1 MKAIGKS
8 LLIALLAAAAIPAS
22 AQAKGLE
29 TMSAIN
35 GVAPPWSP
43 YRYVAMAPRH
53 PAEEGR
59 TTTLAQ
65 IDREGGAI
73 DRWWFLRGHW
83 MTPAFAYDGSG
94 GGLSAD
100 GGTLVLAGYRYAY
113 PRPNRWSSRFA
124 IVDTDTAQ
132 GFDPARRENLHPVTR
147 ITLEGDLKLAGVSP
161 DGETVYL
168 NRYPRPGYPAI
179 HAVQALDV
187 ASGKLRPAPVSG
199 SRNRRDRL
207 EGLPV
212 TATSDRQGRWAY
224 TLYGGNGEA
233 PYLQALD
240 TEAGRVVDVRLPHL
254 ADETNP
260 MLMKMRLD
268 RDGDKLLISP
278 HGTPQGEPARGPQ
291 LSVDTR
297 TFAVRRLGDRF
308 LSFTETPRRPG
319 NLLGRSGTIGRSR
332 EGKPIE
338 LHQVGDP
345 RWSGELLVFGCI
357 HGDECGA
364 SQVKPLTGGCPD
376 PSADIFLVPNLDPDG
391 AAAGSR
397 LNGDGVDLNRNFGS
411 EWQPIGN
418 RWDPEYSGPRP
429 FSEPESRLA
438 ARIIAR
444 VRPAATIWLHQFR
457 GERPFV
463 RAWGQSLA
471 AARHFARL
479 ARMPFRSMRW
489 PRGTGPNWQN
499 HAFPDAAFVVEL
511 PRGRLEPAMRSR
523 LSKSL
528 VRMGRWV
535 RED

>member
-1 MKAIGKS
+1 MKAIAKS
-8 LLIALLAAAAIPAS
+8 LLVALLALAAVAAV

-29 TMSAIN
+29 TMSASN
-35 GVAPPWSP
+35 GVAAPWSP

-59 TTTLAQ
+59 TTTLAR
-65 IDREGGAI
+65 IGREGGGV

-83 MTPAFAYDGSG
+83 ITPALAYDGSG

-100 GGTLVLAGYRYAY
+100 GGTLVLAAFRYAY

-124 IVDTDTAQ
+124 IVDTGTAQ
-132 GFDPARRENLHPVTR
+132 GFDPARREILHPVKR
-147 ITLEGDLKLAGVSP
+147 IALQGDLKLAGVSP

-168 NRYPRPGYPAI
+168 NRYPHPGYPAI
-179 HAVQALDV
+179 HDVQALDV
-187 ASGKLRPAPVSG
+187 ASGDLRPAPASG
-199 SRNRRDRL
+199 SRNQRGRL

-212 TATSDRQGRWAY
+212 TATSDRRGRWAY
-224 TLYGGNGEA
+224 TLYDGNGRT

-240 TEAGRVVDVRLPHL
+240 TAAGPVVDVRLPHL
-254 ADETNP
+254 TDETNP
-260 MLMKMRLD
+260 MLMRMRLG
-268 RDGDKLLISP
+268 RGGDELLIST
-278 HGTPQGEPARGPQ
+278 HATPQGEPTRGPQ

-319 NLLGRSGTIGRSR
+319 NLLGRSATVGRSR
-332 EGKPIE
+332 EGRPIE

-364 SQVKPLTGGCPD
+364 SRVEPLTGGCPD
-376 PSADIFLVPNLDPDG
+376 PSADILLVPGLDPDG

-397 LNGDGVDLNRNFGS
+397 LNGSGVDLNRNFGS
-411 EWQPIGN
+411 EWRPIGT
-418 RWDPEYSGPRP
+418 RWDPEYSGPQP
-429 FSEPESRLA
+429 FSEPETRLA
-438 ARIIAR
+438 ARIVSR
-444 VRPAATIWLHQFR
+444 VGPAATIWFHQYR

-463 RAWGQSLA
+463 RAWGGSVP

-479 ARMPFRSMRW
+479 ARIRFRAMRW
-489 PRGTGPNWQN
+489 PAGTGPNWQN
-499 HAFPDAAFVVEL
+499 HRFKAPAFVVEL
-511 PRGRLEPAMRSR
+511 PRGRLEPVMRIR
-523 LSKSL
+523 LSKAL
-528 VRMGRWV
+528 VRMGRRV